1 MNYLQLVNT
10 ARVEC
15 GVSGPAL
22 TTVQGLTPGGESARM
37 ANWVNQAWMD
47 VQTAKEDWQW
57 LREPV
62 QFNLVTQQQEYTP
75 AQAGVGSTFGNWKR
89 DSFRCSSVGQNYAD
103 EQLLNYMDYTTF
115 RNLYQYGNMRTT
127 YARPVVVSIAPGG
140 PDKNLAF
147 GSIPDQPYVITAE
160 YYKKPVELEADAD
173 EPQIPSRFHMII
185 VYRAM
190 MYYGGYEAAPEVF
203 ARGEQEFKRLMN
215 RLDID
220 QLPTP
225 VSGPPLA

>member
-10 ARVEC
+10 ARREC
-15 GVSGPAL
+15 GVSGSSTPL
-22 TTVQGLTPGGESARM
+22 TTVQNLSGESLRM
-37 ANWVNQAWMD
+37 ANWVNQAWVD

-57 LREPV
+57 MREAV
-62 QFNLVTQQQEYTP
+62 QFNTVTHQQVYSPTDT
-75 AQAGVGSTFGNWKR
+75 GVADTFGNWKR

-103 EQLLNYMDYTTF
+103 EQLLNYMEYTTF

-127 YARPVVVSIAPGG
+127 YARPVVVSIVPGS
-140 PDKNLAF
+140 DKSLGF
-147 GSIPDQPYVITAE
+147 GAIPDQPYVITGE
-160 YYKKPVELEADAD
+160 YYKKPVDFSADTD
-173 EPQIPSRFHMII
+173 EPAIPDRFQMMI

-203 ARGEQEFKRLMN
+203 SRGEQEFKRLMN
-215 RLDID
+215 RLNID
-220 QLPTP
+220 QLPTI

>member
-22 TTVQGLTPGGESARM
+22 ATLQNLTAGSESARM
-37 ANWVNQAWMD
+37 ASWVNQAWVD
-47 VQTAKEDWQW
+47 IQTAKEDWQW
-57 LREPV
+57 LREAV
-62 QFNLVTQQQEYTP
+62 QFNTVTQQQTYTP
-75 AQAGVGSTFGNWKR
+75 TQAGVASTFGNWKR
-89 DSFRCSSVGQNYAD
+89 DSFRCSSVGQNYRD

-127 YARPVVVSIAPGG
+127 YARPVVVSIVPG
-140 PDKNLAF
+140 PDKSLGF
-147 GSIPDQPYVITAE
+147 GAIPDQPYVITGE
-160 YYKKPVELEADAD
+160 YYKKPVDLSADAD
-173 EPQIPSRFHMII
+173 EPAIPARFQMAI

-203 ARGEQEFKRLMN
+203 SRGEQEFKRLMN